1 MKCYEES
8 NILQILTYMQS
19 VSSRR
24 RVLKG
29 VGHVK
34 CNMAEAHISSKMQFK
49 DTKRR
54 IFQLNATFI
63 VIDQGQELEV

>member
-1 MKCYEES
+1 MKKS
-8 NILQILTYMQS
+8 NILQILTYMQC
-19 VSSRR
+19 VYSRG

-34 CNMAEAHISSKMQFK
+34 CKTAEAHISSKMQFK

-54 IFQLNATFI
+54 IFQLNAIFI
-63 VIDQGQELEV
+63 VTDQGQESEV